1 MKKGEKFNHLIAIE
15 FVVVT
20 KKIHYWRFKCECGKI
35 KVINKYNVLRGHT
48 KSCGCLLNR
57 NKEVDIQGKKF
68 GELTAIEKITTDLWL
83 FECSCGKKKVIIKK
97 NVKNGNTKSCGCMK
111 AKINGDAHR
120 THGKTGTKVYRAWLH
135 MKDRC
140 NNTND
145 KEYKR
150 YGARGIAICKE
161 WKSFEQFFEDMGESP
176 KGTSLDRIDNNKIY
190 CKENCKWS
198 TPREQANNRRSN
210 RFITYNGRTET
221 LAEWGRITGIN
232 AKNINRRIDN
242 YGWSIEK
249 ALTIQL

>member
-1 MKKGEKFNHLIAIE
+1 MKKGEKFNHLTAKSE
-15 FVVVT
+15 LT
-20 KKIHYWRFKCECGKI
+20 KKEWLFRCDCGKYL
-35 KVINKYNVLRGHT
+35 VANKYSVSSDHT
-48 KSCGCLLNR
+48 KSCGCIK
-57 NKEVDIQGKKF
+57 NKDKFIDIKGKKYNY
-68 GELTAIEKITTDLWL
+68 LTAVEHKIDSVWI
-83 FECSCGKKKVIIKK
+83 FKCDCGKEKEIDSR
-97 NVKNGNTKSCGCMK
+97 NVKNSHTKSCGCMK
-111 AKINGDAHR
+111 GKINGDAHR

-161 WKSFEQFFEDMGESP
+161 WKSSEQFLKDMGDSP
-176 KGTSLDRIDNNKIY
+176 KGTSLDRIDNNKNY

-210 RFITYNGRTET
+210 RFITFNGRTET

-249 ALTIQL
+249 ALTT